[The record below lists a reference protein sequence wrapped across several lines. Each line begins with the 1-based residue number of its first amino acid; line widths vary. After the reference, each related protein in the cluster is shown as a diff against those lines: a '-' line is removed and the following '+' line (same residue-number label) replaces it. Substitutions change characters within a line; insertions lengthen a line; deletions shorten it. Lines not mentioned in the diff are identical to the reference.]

1 MRGIS
6 SSSKFVVVQQVLA
19 VLQSEGF
26 VEVKQLDVALSN
38 EVVKFES
45 RTLGKSVEF
54 YKNDGIFKAQVF
66 NF

>member
-19 VLQSEGF
+19 LLQSEGF
-26 VEVKQLDVALSN
+26 VEVKQLDEALKN
-38 EVVKFES
+38 EIVKFES
-45 RTLGKSVEF
+45 KILGKSVEF
-54 YKNDGIFKAQVF
+54 YKNEGIFKAQVF

>member
-1 MRGIS
+1 
-6 SSSKFVVVQQVLA
+6 LA

-26 VEVKQLDVALSN
+26 AEVKQLDVALTN
-38 EVVKFES
+38 EIVKFES
-45 RTLGKSVEF
+45 KALGKSVEF